1 LKEKDR
7 EIYQYFGGSLL
18 LNTTDPP
25 TRVRGRVTLASFR
38 HHIQPNWVF
47 LLRSTHPAEE
57 YLQWLVAKYC
67 IGRLGNSE
75 RTLMIWIASSK
86 ATWSRLLFLL
96 ERDRKNL
103 DPRLFRGTNHFLLR
117 SLELLPL
124 ALRILHGYKPE
135 VFAYRSWSPQ
145 KLPEVRRIGVGYKDK
160 GHLSSAP
167 SWKDQIVFTEDD
179 DRPAEGFLDL
189 ILHRL
194 SSESHAGNPD

>member
-1 LKEKDR
+1 MKEKER
-7 EIYQYFGGSLL
+7 EILQFFGGSLL

-38 HHIQPNWVF
+38 HHVQPNWVF

-57 YLQWLVAKYC
+57 YLQWLIAKYC
-67 IGRLGNSE
+67 IGRLNTTE

-86 ATWSRLLFLL
+86 AEWSRMLFLL
-96 ERDRKNL
+96 ERERDKKDSTR
-103 DPRLFRGTNHFLLR
+103 FRSTHALLR
-117 SLELLPL
+117 TLEMLPL
-124 ALRILHGYKPE
+124 ALRILHGYHPE

-145 KLPEVRRIGVGYKDK
+145 RLPEVRRIGVGYKDK

-167 SWKDQIVFTEDD
+167 SWKDQIVFIEDD
-179 DRPAEGFLDL
+179 DRPSGGFLDL

-194 SSESHAGNPD
+194 SSDPD